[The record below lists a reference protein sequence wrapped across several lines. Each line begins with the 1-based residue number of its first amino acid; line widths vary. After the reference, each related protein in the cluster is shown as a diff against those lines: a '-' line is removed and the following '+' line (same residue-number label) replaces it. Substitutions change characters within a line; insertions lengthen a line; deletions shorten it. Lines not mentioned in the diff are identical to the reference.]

1 MKEAASHS
9 LIGLYSNAELGRG
22 SVAALF
28 TDGIPWS
35 GHAVGCQVLE
45 AVPLKHDWSRA
56 PLPHLALFHTSLG

>member
-1 MKEAASHS
+1 MQS
-9 LIGLYSNAELGRG
+9 LVGG